1 MPRRF
6 MTDPDQTRTM
16 AGPFTAH
23 RCGLDRRRTSAA
35 IHVIHVGPGV
45 YSWGGASSVI
55 RVIRDNK
62 IGADQIRALSTW
74 NGPWPGSARGH
85 AKNLFLTARS
95 AVALTRASRTNI
107 VHFHITNGGAWLREG
122 ALIRLARAR
131 GCRVIV
137 TIHGD
142 NFPEFAQSHPRI
154 VGTTLNHTNHVIL
167 LSEEARSAAAGL
179 VPSVPTSVVA
189 NPIAIDREAPGAS
202 STPPV
207 VLFAGTIGRR
217 KGVDILVEAWRLL
230 LAEGIEGRCRIVG
243 LVDDYAPPPT
253 ERLSVEGPV
262 HPDAVRELLRSV
274 RVVALPSFAE
284 AMPMILTEALAGARP
299 FVATPVGG
307 TAEIASDPSM
317 LVPVGDATALAAA
330 IGRYL
335 RDPDLAERDG
345 LRGQA
350 HIAATRSPV
359 VIDAELRRI
368 YEGCHNAAG

>member
-1 MPRRF
+1 VPIRF
-6 MTDPDQTRTM
+6 TTDPDQMRTTAARFTRHT
-16 AGPFTAH
+16 
-23 RCGLDRRRTSAA
+23 CGLDRRRMSAA
-35 IHVIHVGPGV
+35 IHVIHVGPDM
-45 YSWGGASSVI
+45 YSWGGTQSVI

-62 IGADQIRALSTW
+62 IGADEIRVFSTW
-74 NGPWPGSARGH
+74 NGPGH
-85 AKNLFLTARS
+85 AKNLFLTVRS
-95 AVALTRASRTNI
+95 AVAVTRASRTTI
-107 VHFHITNGGAWLREG
+107 VHFHMTSGGAWLREG
-122 ALIRLARAR
+122 ALIRLARRR
-131 GCRVIV
+131 GFRVIV
-137 TIHGD
+137 TIHGYD
-142 NFPEFAQSHPRI
+142 FPEFAQSHPRI
-154 VGTTLNHTNHVIL
+154 VGTTLNHANHVIL

-179 VPSVPTSVVA
+179 APSVPTSVVA

-217 KGVDILVEAWRLL
+217 KGVDMLVEAWRLL

-243 LVDDYAPPPT
+243 LADDYAPPPT

-307 TAEIASDPSM
+307 TPEIASDPSM
-317 LVPVGDATALAAA
+317 LVPVGDAPALAAA

-359 VIDAELRRI
+359 VIDAKLRRI
-368 YEGCHNAAG
+368 YEGV